1 MDDSESGGTIGRKK
15 GKKARKGAARKQA
28 EETTRLQLIPQDENL
43 EVGVEPQGG
52 LNTQPKSPEDED
64 EEEEGGGG
72 GGGEGGEGA
81 EGTEG
86 AKRSTTLIHSKNE
99 DILTSRSAPSPSVSK
114 DVDGD
119 RVSQLETQLAQALAE
134 NAQLDDKYK
143 GLLGRVASIRTTLT
157 DRLNKDAE
165 ELQHTKGMV
174 ETLEEQNRI
183 VLSEKEAVETI
194 LKQTITEKKILTQ
207 EVQDLRQRFSVSQQ
221 NWSKEREEADIIQ
234 RRLTEELQ
242 VTRKAGQDWE
252 VLAME
257 ESSVRRALEER
268 ATDIE
273 EQYTSQKILLEKEST
288 VKDQQTA
295 KISDLQMAL
304 HDIQQTRKEELREI
318 VENTQSQIEALVSE
332 KTSLQE
338 ELSAI
343 EARSNRLSEEIQRM
357 SHLETEVKEKTLL
370 IGKLRHQ
377 GVILNEH
384 LTKALRMIKR
394 GDPQDNVDRRLVTNL
409 FISFLGLPRGDPKR
423 FEVLQLIANYLKW
436 TDEDRETAGLSRPG
450 GAGYSGSIPSR
461 NAQSPLTLA
470 QLSDSQDGNG
480 SGENL
485 AELWASFLQQQTES
499 RPDPL

>member
-15 GKKARKGAARKQA
+15 GKKARKAAARKQV
-28 EETTRLQLIPQDENL
+28 EEVSKSQLTSQDE
-43 EVGVEPQGG
+43 EA
-52 LNTQPKSPEDED
+52 
-64 EEEEGGGG
+64 EEEEP
-72 GGGEGGEGA
+72 EGGPKTPPKSLEEGA
-81 EGTEG
+81 E
-86 AKRSTTLIHSKNE
+86 RSTAAIHSRDV
-99 DILTSRSAPSPSVSK
+99 DISTPHSALDTDAGK
-114 DVDGD
+114 DVDKD
-119 RVSQLETQLAQALAE
+119 RVSQLEAQLAQALAE

-165 ELQHTKGMV
+165 ELQQTKGMV
-174 ETLEEQNRI
+174 ETLEEQNRAI
-183 VLSEKEAVETI
+183 LSEKEAMEAV
-194 LKQTITEKKILTQ
+194 LKQTISEKKILAQ

-221 NWSKEREEADIIQ
+221 NWSKEREEADIVQ
-234 RRLTEELQ
+234 RRLTEELET
-242 VTRKAGQDWE
+242 TRKAGQDWE

-268 ATDIE
+268 ASDIE
-273 EQYTSQKILLEKEST
+273 EQYISQKALLEKEISI
-288 VKDQQTA
+288 KNQQAA

-318 VENTQSQIEALVSE
+318 VDSTQAQIEALVSE
-332 KTSLQE
+332 KTSLRE
-338 ELSAI
+338 ELSAA
-343 EARSNRLSEEIQRM
+343 EARSNHLSEEIQRM
-357 SHLETEVKEKTLL
+357 SHLESEVKEKTLL

-394 GDPQDNVDRRLVTNL
+394 GDPQDNVDRQLVTNL

-450 GAGYSGSIPSR
+450 GSGYPGSIPSR
-461 NAQSPLTLA
+461 NLQSPVTLA
-470 QLSDSQDGNG
+470 QLTDSRDGNN

-485 AELWASFLQQQTES
+485 AELWASFLQQQTEA
-499 RPDPL
+499 RPDAL